1 MIKFTKHKIANL
13 SHTIHTYKCSNS
25 KTGIYTG
32 EIISPVNHTLMLKN
46 TFSDLLKKYTSDERL
61 VSKFW
66 SEIEENY
73 TNRKRYYHTLQH
85 LENLFQILTPIK
97 NQINDWD
104 TLLFT
109 LFYHDVIYNATRSD
123 NEEKSA
129 ELAVARMKII
139 GIENSKIEKC
149 KTQILATK
157 KHLLSSDL
165 DTNYFTD
172 ADLSVL
178 GQDWEIY
185 ANYYKNVR
193 KEYAIY
199 PNIIYNAGRKKVLK
213 HFLEMERIYK
223 TDYFYQ
229 EFEQKAKDN
238 LKQELTLL

>member
-1 MIKFTKHKIANL
+1 
-13 SHTIHTYKCSNS
+13 
-25 KTGIYTG
+25 
-32 EIISPVNHTLMLKN
+32 MLKN
-46 TFSDLLKKYTSDERL
+46 IFFDLLKKYTNDESL

-73 TNRKRYYHTLQH
+73 TNRKRYYHTLEH

-97 NQINDWD
+97 TKINDWD

-109 LFYHDVIYNATRSD
+109 LFYHDVIYNATKSD

-129 ELAVARMKII
+129 ELAVVRMQTI
-139 GIENSKIEKC
+139 GIENSQIEQC
-149 KTQILATK
+149 KAQILATK
-157 KHLLSSDL
+157 KHLPSTDT

-178 GQDWEIY
+178 GQDWETY
-185 ANYYKNVR
+185 SNYYKNVR

-199 PNIIYNAGRKKVLK
+199 PNILYNAGRKKVLK
-213 HFLEMERIYK
+213 HFLAMENIYK

-229 EFEQKAKDN
+229 EFEQKAKEN
-238 LKQELTLL
+238 LERELGLL

>member
-1 MIKFTKHKIANL
+1 M
-13 SHTIHTYKCSNS
+13 YS

-32 EIISPVNHTLMLKN
+32 EIISPVNHTPMLKK
-46 TFSDLLKKYTSDERL
+46 TFSDLLKKYTSDETL

-85 LENLFQILTPIK
+85 LENLLQILMPIK
-97 NQINDWD
+97 AQINDWD

-109 LFYHDVIYNATRSD
+109 LYYHDVIYNATKSD
-123 NEEKSA
+123 NEERSA
-129 ELAVARMKII
+129 ELAVARMKAI

-149 KTQILATK
+149 QTQILATK
-157 KHLLSSDL
+157 KHLTNTDS

-199 PNIIYNAGRKKVLK
+199 PNIIYNTGRKKVLK
-213 HFLEMERIYK
+213 YFLAMERIYK

-229 EFEQKAKDN
+229 EFEQKAKEN
-238 LKQELTLL
+238 LEREFDLL